1 VAAHLVLNQ
10 TARVRLPHGLRAR
23 PRGGPLGEVVL
34 STSGTHTPRTGSARG
49 RFAAVAASTWTCGAT
64 GAQLVYT
71 ESVGGSNPSGFTADA
86 CGNPYSARA
95 GAVSSSDARGA
106 SPRARASCGRSR
118 RSPHH
123 VSVAQWRAHLVPN
136 QGVAGSSP
144 AGDTHGGHEC
154 RVRNAFVAQWK
165 ARLTTNQEVGG
176 SSPSKGTGT
185 ARYCENR
192 SAPLAEMALA
202 PGFYPGDGGSS
213 PSRRT
218 CPAGHRVA
226 EMRRPPGT
234 GNGPVESERSRRP
247 AKPNQRPPGQV
258 GTASLALVSQ
268 LAEDTGSDPVCWGS
282 TPSEGTVIEATVG
295 SSRQAVTLVGPF
307 GPRGFD
313 SRRSH
318 SPPARPALVAQRR
331 RRRLPTP
338 TSAGSTPAE
347 GTHHN
352 LGFVAQW

>member
-1 VAAHLVLNQ
+1 VLIHPAGGRVATGCSSVWSECSPRTREAVGSNPTILTPQWSIGVVAAHLVLNQ
-10 TARVRLPHGLRAR
+10 TARVRLPHGLRTR

-49 RFAAVAASTWTCGAT
+49 RFAAVAASTWTCGAM

-86 CGNPYSARA
+86 CGNPYSART
-95 GAVSSSDARGA
+95 VRPARVTRVAPLLGPSRPVVVVGDPRITSPWRSGERTWFRTRGSQVRVLPGTRTA
-106 SPRARASCGRSR
+106 SM
-118 RSPHH
+118 
-123 VSVAQWRAHLVPN
+123 
-136 QGVAGSSP
+136 
-144 AGDTHGGHEC
+144 
-154 RVRNAFVAQWK
+154 NAFVAQWK

-176 SSPSKGTGT
+176 SSPSKGTDT

-234 GNGPVESERSRRP
+234 G
-247 AKPNQRPPGQV
+247 
-258 GTASLALVSQ
+258 T
-268 LAEDTGSDPVCWGS
+268 
-282 TPSEGTVIEATVG
+282 
-295 SSRQAVTLVGPF
+295 
-307 GPRGFD
+307 
-313 SRRSH
+313 
-318 SPPARPALVAQRR
+318 
-331 RRRLPTP
+331 
-338 TSAGSTPAE
+338 
-347 GTHHN
+347 
-352 LGFVAQW
+352 

>member
-1 VAAHLVLNQ
+1 MRVAPLLG
-10 TARVRLPHGLRAR
+10 PSR
-23 PRGGPLGEVVL
+23 PVVVVGEHR
-34 STSGTHTPRTGSARG
+34 STSPWRSGERTWFRTRGSQVRVLPGTRT
-49 RFAAVAASTWTCGAT
+49 ASM
-64 GAQLVYT
+64 
-71 ESVGGSNPSGFTADA
+71 
-86 CGNPYSARA
+86 
-95 GAVSSSDARGA
+95 
-106 SPRARASCGRSR
+106 
-118 RSPHH
+118 
-123 VSVAQWRAHLVPN
+123 
-136 QGVAGSSP
+136 
-144 AGDTHGGHEC
+144 
-154 RVRNAFVAQWK
+154 NAFVAQWK

-226 EMRRPPGT
+226 EMRRPPRDRYID
-234 GNGPVESERSRRP
+234 RSNRRGLGAPPNRTNAHP
-247 AKPNQRPPGQV
+247 ARWAPHRLPSYPNWQRTSAQTRCV
-258 GTASLALVSQ
+258 V
-268 LAEDTGSDPVCWGS
+268 GS

-318 SPPARPALVAQRR
+318 SPQHDLPSWPNGEGGGFLRR
-331 RRRLPTP
+331 RVQVRLLPRART
-338 TSAGSTPAE
+338 TILAS
-347 GTHHN
+347 
-352 LGFVAQW
+352 